1 MLINPAIHLTN
12 HMCVFI
18 QVLINTHM
26 KVKEITEACWSRYKQ
41 VGMKKKGSRT
51 VPNCVPKENY
61 VTNTHMG
68 MGSERPQNRQLI
80 ERPRNR
86 PLKDNIGMSVGQAA
100 AGGAWAN
107 SKI

>member
-1 MLINPAIHLTN
+1 
-12 HMCVFI
+12 
-18 QVLINTHM
+18 M
-26 KVKEITEACWSRYKQ
+26 KVKEITEACWSKYKQ

-51 VPNCVPKENY
+51 VPKENY

-68 MGSERPQNRQLI
+68 MGSEHPQNRQLI
-80 ERPRNR
+80 ERPRNK